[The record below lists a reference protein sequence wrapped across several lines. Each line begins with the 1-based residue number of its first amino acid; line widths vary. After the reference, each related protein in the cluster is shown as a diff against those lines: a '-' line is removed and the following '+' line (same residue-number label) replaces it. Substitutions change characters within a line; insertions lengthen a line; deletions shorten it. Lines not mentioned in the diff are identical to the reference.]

1 MNTFLIILFIIIVI
15 ILGLALAYVILYN
28 KFNESI
34 IRIQEAEI
42 RIDTN
47 LREKYDLLTKI
58 INLSNNI
65 VPDINKSFGQ
75 LFKLKAMRISNFEM
89 DRILVREFN
98 NYSSFYNDKIKLRE
112 DDEIYKIN
120 KQIELIDFE
129 LVTLRDYYNHNI
141 ANYNRMVKKIPT
153 NIIAKIK
160 KYEIRNYYDLKDL
173 NDEDIEDFKI

>member
-1 MNTFLIILFIIIVI
+1 MSTFLIILFIIIVI
-15 ILGLALAYVILYN
+15 ILGLALTYVILFN

-42 RIDTN
+42 RIDSN

-65 VPDINKSFGQ
+65 KDDISKSFSQ
-75 LFKLKAMRISNFEM
+75 LFKLKAMRISNFDM
-89 DRILVREFN
+89 DRILVREFS
-98 NYSSFYNDKIKLRE
+98 NYSTVYNDNLKLRE
-112 DDEIYKIN
+112 DDEIYKTN
-120 KQIELIDFE
+120 KQIELIDTE
-129 LVTLRDYYNHNI
+129 LVTLRDYYNANI

-160 KYEIRNYYDLKDL
+160 NYTEKSYYDLKDL
-173 NDEDIEDFKI
+173 NDEDYEDFKI